1 MDRRRNFVVYTER
14 TDALDNLFRTRATKV
29 QYDEDKYI
37 LQFKNPIA
45 VSTLKKWS
53 GCENVEGVMKREIK
67 HKTTEEII
75 CDSVLEAQKQYED
88 LVEKGRMVHYIL
100 KHFGIREDV
109 LQNPN
114 KKALKLYRKK
124 MEEDLKNGIANTVVA
139 EQATHT
145 TVQVNPAIPE
155 DFCAYPPV
163 MNCGNKTY
171 ACL

>member
-124 MEEDLKNGIANTVVA
+124 MEEDLKNGKVANNT
-139 EQATHT
+139 EQAT
-145 TVQVNPAIPE
+145 VQINPAIGPAIPE
-155 DFCAYPPV
+155 DFGAYPPV
-163 MNCGNKTY
+163 IHSDNKTY